1 MPPPGMNP
9 YAAPLAQGSAMGPM
23 YAPQSESSRA
33 QWAIGLAIASWVLC
47 GLLTSVPAV
56 FMARS
61 ELSAIER
68 GESSPG
74 SKGLAQA
81 AFWIAAANIGL
92 TLLGILAAFVMF
104 FAMRP

>member
-1 MPPPGMNP
+1 MNP

-47 GLLTSVPAV
+47 GLLASVPAL
-56 FMARS
+56 FMARA

-81 AFWIAAANIGL
+81 AFWVAAANVGL
-92 TLLGILAAFVMF
+92 TVLGILFALVVF
-104 FAMRP
+104 FGMR

>member
-1 MPPPGMNP
+1 MNP

-33 QWAIGLAIASWVLC
+33 QWAIGLAIASWGVC
-47 GLLTSVPAV
+47 GVFASLPAL

-81 AFWIAAANIGL
+81 AFWIAAANVGI
-92 TLLGILAAFVMF
+92 TALGILAAFVMF
-104 FAMRP
+104 FFLR